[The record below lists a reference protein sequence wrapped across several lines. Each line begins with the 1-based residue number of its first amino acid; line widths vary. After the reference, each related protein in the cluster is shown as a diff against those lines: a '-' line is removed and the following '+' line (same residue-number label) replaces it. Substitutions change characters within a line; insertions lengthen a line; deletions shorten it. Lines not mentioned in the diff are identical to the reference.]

1 MEIPII
7 IAPTIYVGQ
16 YTNEYKIIHSANVH
30 EDEII
35 ISYTKLRNG
44 NTNGAIPTANII
56 RQINLFFTQTRS
68 FSELSL
74 ILFRHWDAEDI
85 VVFFGEL

>member
-35 ISYTKLRNG
+35 ISYMVNIPDELLRIMKLNMK
-44 NTNGAIPTANII
+44 NIV
-56 RQINLFFTQTRS
+56 RINRDNRRRVRRFYK
-68 FSELSL
+68 
-74 ILFRHWDAEDI
+74 I
-85 VVFFGEL
+85 VM